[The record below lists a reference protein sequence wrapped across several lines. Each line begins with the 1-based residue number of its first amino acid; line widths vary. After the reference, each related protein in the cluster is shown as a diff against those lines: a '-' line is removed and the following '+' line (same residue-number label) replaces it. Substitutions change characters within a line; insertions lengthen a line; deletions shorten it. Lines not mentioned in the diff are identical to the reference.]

1 MLEHSTQPKQSGEA
15 WRIPHTNNEWDSQ
28 MKKYFGED
36 QHNVHN
42 EGSYCLTD
50 HYLAGK
56 VQLKQLKTCIDVK
69 WPVQTSEGQNTK
81 EKKIDG
87 RFINCKWE
95 CLKLIDL
102 VDQKEKINKVSS
114 KKISHPSMERG
125 EGVWYHSV
133 REQDCSFCSCSYYQ
147 QIKHF
152 TSHMNN
158 H

>member
-1 MLEHSTQPKQSGEA
+1 
-15 WRIPHTNNEWDSQ
+15 

-36 QHNVHN
+36 QHKVHN

-102 VDQKEKINKVSS
+102 VDQKEKIKKVSS
-114 KKISHPSMERG
+114 KKISHASMERG
-125 EGVWYHSV
+125 EGYGTILFESRIVASV
-133 REQDCSFCSCSYYQ
+133 HVV
-147 QIKHF
+147 I
-152 TSHMNN
+152 TSKLNILQVI
-158 H
+158 